1 MKFKTQKD
9 KHGAMMI
16 AGVVLALLGVIGF
29 KLMHPPAPPLEA
41 DGCTSPIVRNTVI
54 ILDHSEAISEQTQA
68 EIVARSLAAV
78 VDKAEVNE
86 RITVFRVSELSK
98 KRMEPIFSQCK
109 LPSDGNR
116 LTEGVKVIA
125 KNYQKRFLEPLKEA
139 LRVAPDNAKESPVAQ
154 AIIDVSLSQYLRGQ
168 TNRLLVFSDLM
179 EHNDKSFSLYSC
191 NTHHD
196 VIDEFRRFRRGA
208 QERPA
213 FRNTAIQLNIIPRKG
228 LTEGAL
234 KCRDKLWPWFFGDD
248 EGANASLSTDYLPG
262 A

>member
-9 KHGAMMI
+9 KQGAMMI
-16 AGVVLALLGVIGF
+16 SAVVLAFLVVIGY
-29 KLMHPPAPPLEA
+29 KLMHPPGPPLEA
-41 DGCTSPIVRNTVI
+41 DGCVSPVVRNTVV
-54 ILDHSEAISEQTQA
+54 ILDHSEAVSEQTQS

-78 VDKAEVNE
+78 ADKAQVNE

-98 KRMEPIFSQCK
+98 KSMEPIFSQCK
-109 LPSDGNR
+109 LPQEGNR
-116 LTEGVKVIA
+116 LTEGVKAIA
-125 KNYQKRFLEPLKEA
+125 KNYQKRFLEPLKQA
-139 LRVAPDNAKESPVAQ
+139 LQVEPDNAKESPIAQ

-168 TNRLLVFSDLM
+168 TNQLLVFSDLM

-191 NTHHD
+191 SPHHD
-196 VIDEFRRFRRGA
+196 VIDEFRRFRRGT

-228 LTEGAL
+228 LADGAL
-234 KCRDKLWPWFFGDD
+234 KCRDKLWPWFFGDA
-248 EGANASLSTDYLPG
+248 EGANSSLTTDYLPG